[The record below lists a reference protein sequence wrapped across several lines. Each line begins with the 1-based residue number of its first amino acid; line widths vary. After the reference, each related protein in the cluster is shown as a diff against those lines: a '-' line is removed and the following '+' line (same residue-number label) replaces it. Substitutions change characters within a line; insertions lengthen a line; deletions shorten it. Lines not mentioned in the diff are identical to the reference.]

1 MFNKIY
7 DWLKNF
13 IRNNL
18 KGLII
23 LIGIIF
29 LCFYKVP
36 YVIYTPGGSINLN
49 NRVEITNENK
59 ISGSYYMNYVSVM
72 KANVPAIVLSLFV
85 PNWDIYN
92 EEDITGLD
100 YKTLFKIEQIDLKN
114 SIYLASLNAYRKAG
128 KTINVTLEKPY
139 VTLVSEESKT
149 NLLVLDEIISIDGK
163 KFTKLSEFQAYI
175 SSLDFDDKVTF
186 VVKENGKEK
195 EKYAY
200 VINLDG
206 EKKVG
211 ISIVTEYDFE
221 SDPKLEMKT
230 KASEAGSSGGL
241 MLSLEIYDKLTSKD
255 LSHGKKVMGTGTI
268 DEVGNVCAIGGVKY
282 KMLGAQ
288 KDGADIFFVPKEN
301 YDEAKKVY
309 KKNNL
314 SFELVMVETFDEAIN
329 YLNNL

>member
-1 MFNKIY
+1 
-7 DWLKNF
+7 
-13 IRNNL
+13 
-18 KGLII
+18 
-23 LIGIIF
+23 
-29 LCFYKVP
+29 
-36 YVIYTPGGSINLN
+36 
-49 NRVEITNENK
+49 
-59 ISGSYYMNYVSVM
+59 MNYVSVM

-100 YKTLFKIEQIDLKN
+100 YKTLFKIEQIDLKK

-128 KTINVTLEKPY
+128 KNINVTLEKPY

-149 NLLVLDEIISIDGK
+149 DLLVLDEIISIDGK
-163 KFTKLSEFQAYI
+163 KFTKLSEFQEYI

-200 VINLDG
+200 VINLEG

-268 DEVGNVCAIGGVKY
+268 DEDGNVGAIGGVKY

-314 SFELVMVETFDEAIN
+314 SFKLVMVETFDEAIN